1 MTKRI
6 FDILFSVF
14 ALIIL
19 LPVFLIISLII
30 KLSMAGPVLFVQP
43 RIGINGKRFLLYKFR
58 SMRVSDSS
66 NIEIFEPGKLDR
78 ITKFGKILRR
88 TKMDELPQLYNVLK
102 GDMSLVGPRPEV
114 KKWVDLYPE
123 RWANV
128 LKVKPGIT
136 DIASVLYKS
145 EEHILSNSEDP
156 ETIYREIILPKKLQI
171 YEEYVTEHTFLGD
184 LKIIIL
190 TVFKIFKSN

>member
-1 MTKRI
+1 
-6 FDILFSVF
+6 
-14 ALIIL
+14 
-19 LPVFLIISLII
+19 
-30 KLSMAGPVLFVQP
+30 
-43 RIGINGKRFLLYKFR
+43 
-58 SMRVSDSS
+58 
-66 NIEIFEPGKLDR
+66 
-78 ITKFGKILRR
+78 
-88 TKMDELPQLYNVLK
+88 MDELPQLYNVLK